1 MQLTQLNAKAM
12 AVKLTM
18 RRANLSRRDA
28 FAEAFIQDELG
39 DVGLTVAKKL
49 FRDKANEV
57 NKLMS
62 AVSEIYTYHRRNT
75 LPYIDKGPRI
85 LPNNNYLSY
94 ATEMRNRIAT
104 VDAML
109 AAMIPNYDAYVQQD
123 IAFRTAQD
131 QHLKSKPASYKPPC
145 TDEYPSVL
153 AFKEAMSFD
162 LRFSP
167 LPDAK
172 HFLFDISDEDMQA
185 FERSTEQAAALAR
198 GDAVQRML
206 APLTHLAEKLSKPIG
221 AKDSIFRD
229 SAVENIIEGIN
240 EAKSLMLDDSPEIHA
255 TISELEK
262 SVAHWSAHLN
272 WMRESPIKRS
282 EAAKKMADIASQ
294 MGAFMNQP

>member
-39 DVGLTVAKKL
+39 DAALTVSKKL

-57 NKLMS
+57 NKLMA

-85 LPNNNYLSY
+85 LPNNNYMQY
-94 ATEMRNRIAT
+94 AAEMRQRIGA
-104 VDAML
+104 VDGTIAQIM
-109 AAMIPNYDAYVQQD
+109 PRYDDYVQQD
-123 IAFRTAQD
+123 IAFRIAQD
-131 QHLKSKPASYKPPC
+131 QHMKVKPTRYQPPSA
-145 TDEYPSVL
+145 TEYPT
-153 AFKEAMSFD
+153 AEQFQEAVSFD

-167 LPDAK
+167 LPDAR
-172 HFLFDISDEDMQA
+172 HFLFDISEEDMAA
-185 FERSTEQAAALAR
+185 FNRSTEQAAILAR
-198 GDAVQRML
+198 SDAVQRML
-206 APLTHLAEKLSKPIG
+206 APLSHLADKLANPIG
-221 AKDSIFRD
+221 SKDSIFRD

-255 TISELEK
+255 MIGELEK
-262 SVAHWSAHLN
+262 NIAHWSAHLN
-272 WMRESPIKRS
+272 WMRESPIKRT
-282 EAAKKMADIASQ
+282 EAAKKMADIAAQ
-294 MGAFMNQP
+294 MGVFMGSP